1 MKLKVTPSKLSG
13 TVAVPGSKSHT
24 IRGIA
29 AGLIGK
35 VSVLHSP
42 LVSDDTLSALHAAEA
57 MGAKVTVAE
66 DCWTIKGPGK
76 RFHNPGNTLDLGNSG
91 TGLRMLTAMAATQD
105 FKIAFDGDN
114 SLRTRL
120 MAGLLDPLSQLGA
133 KVESTGGKCPLSVH
147 GPIRG
152 GRAKVD
158 GVTSQFL
165 TSLLFAAVTLDG
177 DSIFELDYLNEKSY
191 VEITL
196 GWLDFLNIRYEV
208 SPDFLGFKVF
218 GGQTIGSFDK
228 VIPADFSTACFP
240 LVAGAVAGGEVGIRN
255 LDFSDLQGD
264 KKVFD
269 FLADMGA
276 AVTRGADLVTVCST
290 GKLKGGVFDL
300 NLTPD
305 ALPIMAVAGC
315 FAEGETRLVNVPQ
328 ARFKETDRIAVMAKE
343 LGKMGADI
351 AELPDGLVIRRSQL
365 HGATVESHLDHRIA
379 MSLAIAGLSAKGET
393 LINDA
398 EALSVTYPSFVRH
411 FQSMGAKYDEIG

>member
-1 MKLKVTPSKLSG
+1 
-13 TVAVPGSKSHT
+13 
-24 IRGIA
+24 
-29 AGLIGK
+29 
-35 VSVLHSP
+35 
-42 LVSDDTLSALHAAEA
+42 
-57 MGAKVTVAE
+57 
-66 DCWTIKGPGK
+66 
-76 RFHNPGNTLDLGNSG
+76 
-91 TGLRMLTAMAATQD
+91 
-105 FKIAFDGDN
+105 
-114 SLRTRL
+114 

-133 KVESTGGKCPLSVH
+133 KVESTDGKCPLSVH
-147 GPIRG
+147 GPIKG

-165 TSLLFAAVTLDG
+165 TSLLFAATALKD

-208 SPDFLGFKVF
+208 SPDFLGFKVY
-218 GGQTIGSFDK
+218 GGQTVESFDR
-228 VIPADFSTACFP
+228 VIPADFSTACFQ
-240 LVAGAVAGGEVGIRN
+240 LVAGAIAGGEVGIRN

-269 FLADMGA
+269 FLAEMGA
-276 AVTRGADLVTVCST
+276 DITRDTDLVTVRNP
-290 GKLKGGVFDL
+290 GKLAGGVFDL

-351 AELPDGLVIRRSQL
+351 AELPDGLVIRQSQL

-379 MSLAIAGLSAKGET
+379 MSLAIAGLRAEGET
-393 LINDA
+393 VINDA
-398 EALSVTYPSFVRH
+398 EALSVTYPSFIRH
-411 FQSMGAKYDEIG
+411 FQDMGAKYDEIG